1 MEAIAI
7 IATALIGGPIMWL
20 LTRLDRKNTEQ
31 HQENNDLLNKIDR
44 KVDRLDE
51 KVDRVDRQID
61 RHLSDHERKTDDH
74 R

>member
-1 MEAIAI
+1 
-7 IATALIGGPIMWL
+7 MWL

-61 RHLSDHERKTDDH
+61 RHLTDHERKSL
-74 R
+74 